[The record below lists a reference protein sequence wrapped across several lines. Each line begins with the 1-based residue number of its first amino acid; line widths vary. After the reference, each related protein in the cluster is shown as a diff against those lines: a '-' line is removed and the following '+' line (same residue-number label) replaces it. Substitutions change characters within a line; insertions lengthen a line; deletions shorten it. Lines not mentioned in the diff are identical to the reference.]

1 MHLLMSSISKYH
13 YHGETTL
20 TTTTTITPMR
30 AGPGDQSWRVPDG
43 VSVSALPTCN
53 MDAEVFVLRDAA
65 ELQATLGGWAEL
77 RAGLGLGLIFHV
89 RFSGHA
95 EVRDVAG

>member
-1 MHLLMSSISKYH
+1 M
-13 YHGETTL
+13 
-20 TTTTTITPMR
+20 
-30 AGPGDQSWRVPDG
+30 
-43 VSVSALPTCN
+43 SALPTCN

-65 ELQATLGGWAEL
+65 ELQATLGGWASL

-95 EVRDVAG
+95 EVRLRGSLWARVEGRVEGDNGGEE